1 MTAARLPDTI
11 GPYRVLRRLGR
22 GGMAEVFTAED
33 SATGEEHAL
42 KIMMR
47 GSPHA
52 GRFNQEY
59 EALTRLN
66 HASIVRVYQYGVH
79 RGAPWFSME
88 LIAGEPLQQWMKR
101 VGKPGTPART
111 QEVMRA
117 GAFIADAIAYI
128 HGRGLIHRDLKG
140 NNVLMLP
147 DGRVKLLD
155 FGTAHIRDGL
165 RQLTKPGE
173 FIGTLAYA
181 SPEQFR
187 GKAIDHRVDLY
198 ALGVLLYRMVTGHR
212 PFAAKDPAA
221 LARLIAR
228 SKPRPP
234 SEVIDDFPDGLEELI
249 LQLLAKDPDARPD
262 NAREV
267 ADRLEDLIGEPLGL
281 PGWGAVARIDRMT
294 AREDVVRTLRRLVD
308 SGGRT
313 VLVLGQA
320 GSDRERIGT
329 TLLADVRR
337 DGELGMQCFVKTDPG
352 ATGIVDM
359 LLQAA
364 EDLESIEDRRVTAA
378 IDALKLMRK
387 RGLDVTLRNRDG
399 LEAAAVS
406 TLVGLARIRG
416 ESLIVVHDADLAEPP
431 TLDLLGRLH
440 AVVTRGSLPVR
451 FLLTAEQ
458 GQGHSERAILQRIPD
473 ARRVALAPLS
483 VAQVALKV
491 GAMLDRR
498 PPPTALARSI
508 HHASGGQPL
517 WVEAVVNHLVEQRAI
532 RLIGEDGN
540 RIEWVVSGDLEVPT
554 SATEVL
560 LEDVMAL
567 PHLHRRVLLAI
578 AAAGSPV
585 PLAVLASSLAWSR
598 GSLLIVLQ
606 DLARDGWVR
615 VENSLIRFTQ
625 PLLRRL
631 LPGVIS
637 EPRRA
642 VFRHNLADVVLDVAP
657 RPEHVDLLMASG
669 RIEDAIQRAID
680 GANAFLDELQ
690 TVDALEMLDRIAPL
704 GKKPGEVNHELLA
717 KALLLHANCLL
728 MVRPVD
734 PALARSLTAARKLAT
749 DEATQIGV
757 LLARAR
763 LQRTLGHLVNHGKQ
777 LKAAWTKADVLGE
790 PRIKSIVAYF
800 QAEAMRLEGRVRDAG
815 RWVDIAAEAAEH
827 SDDAAKAYAQ
837 LSRAALNVAQG
848 RFGEAEPLLREAM
861 SAFEASGNHRGQW
874 TALPTLVP
882 LLRLQGRFTE
892 ALIALYE
899 QLPVARR
906 CQEPIHTVRLL
917 LATAATEADLH
928 RLGRA
933 QEHIDEIDTLV
944 RRGEQLDVRL
954 ASQVV
959 RGRILLASGHPRP
972 ALMALEDAH
981 DRARAAGL
989 PAISELARA
998 MVAETMYD
1006 MGDERGARDLFA
1018 SALLG
1023 LLGAGDAV
1031 ALVEGT
1037 LSRLRALGE
1046 TEPSAKITKPIQ
1058 EILRR
1063 GSLPVVE
1070 IECLLADAAYHTAHD
1085 KRADAR
1091 AAALEAQARLDE
1103 LAEHLAD
1110 TDRAALR
1117 LHAWSRR
1124 IRAILK

>member
-1 MTAARLPDTI
+1 
-11 GPYRVLRRLGR
+11 
-22 GGMAEVFTAED
+22 MAEVFTAED

-42 KIMMR
+42 KIMVR

-66 HASIVRVYQYGVH
+66 HAGIVRVYQYGVH
-79 RGAPWFSME
+79 RSAPWFSME
-88 LIAGEPLQQWMKR
+88 LVAGEPLQQWMKR

-117 GAFIADAIAYI
+117 GAFIADAVAYI

-212 PFAAKDPAA
+212 PFAANDPAS

-234 SEVIDDFPDGLEELI
+234 SEVIPDLPPGLEELI
-249 LQLLAKDPDARPD
+249 LQLLAKRPGERPE

-308 SGGRT
+308 APAST
-313 VLVLGQA
+313 VLLLGQA
-320 GSDRERIGT
+320 GSDRERIVS
-329 TLLADVRR
+329 TLIADARR
-337 DGELGMQCFVKTDPG
+337 DGELGLQAFLRSDPS
-352 ATGIVDM
+352 ATGLVDM

-364 EDLESIEDRRVTAA
+364 ENLDTVEDRRVTAA
-378 IDALKLMRK
+378 IDALKLMRQ
-387 RGLDVTLRNRDG
+387 RGLDITLRNRAG

-416 ESLIVVHDADLAEPP
+416 EILIAVHDADQAEPP

-440 AVVTRGSLPVR
+440 AVVARGSLPVR

-458 GQGHSERAILQRIPD
+458 GRGESERRILQRIPD

-508 HHASGGQPL
+508 HEASGGQPL
-517 WVEAVVNHLVEQRAI
+517 WVEAVVNQLVEHRAI

-540 RIEWVVSGDLEVPT
+540 RIEWVVSGDLEVPDAAME
-554 SATEVL
+554 SLLHDVL
-560 LEDVMAL
+560 AL
-567 PHLHRRVLLAI
+567 PALQRRVLFAT
-578 AAAGSPV
+578 AAAGPPV
-585 PLAVLASSLAWSR
+585 PLPVLAAALGWPRA
-598 GSLLIVLQ
+598 SLLIILKELV
-606 DLARDGWVR
+606 REGWLR
-615 VENSLIRFTQ
+615 VEDSLIRFTQ

-631 LPGVIS
+631 LPTVVS
-637 EPRRA
+637 EERNSLLRA
-642 VFRHNLADVVLDVAP
+642 ALADVVLEVPA
-657 RPEHVDLLMASG
+657 RREHIELLLASD
-669 RIEDAIQRAID
+669 RAEDAVRRAIA
-680 GANAFLDELQ
+680 GANESLDELA
-690 TVDALEMLDRIAPL
+690 TVDALEMVDLIAPL
-704 GKKPGEVNHELLA
+704 AKDPGDVDHEILA
-717 KALLLHANCLL
+717 QALLLHANCLL
-728 MVRPVD
+728 MIRPVD
-734 PALARSLTAARKLAT
+734 PALAGSLSAARKLART
-749 DEATQIGV
+749 EATQIGV

-763 LQRTLGHLVNHGKQ
+763 LQRTLGHLVNHSKQ
-777 LKAAWTKADVLGE
+777 LKAAWSKAEALGE
-790 PRIKSIVAYF
+790 PRLKSIVASF
-800 QAEAMRLEGRVRDAG
+800 QAEALRLEGRMRDAG
-815 RWVDIAAEAAEH
+815 RWVDIAVETAAEADETAVAYAQVAEAAL
-827 SDDAAKAYAQ
+827 A
-837 LSRAALNVAQG
+837 VAQG
-848 RFGEAEPLLREAM
+848 RFGDAEPLLREAM
-861 SAFEASGNHRGQW
+861 SAFEASGNHRGLW

-882 LLRLQGRFTE
+882 ILRLQGRFTE

-917 LATAATEADLH
+917 LATAATEADLN

-954 ASQVV
+954 ASAVV
-959 RGRILLASGHPRP
+959 RGRILLASGHLRP
-972 ALMALEDAH
+972 ALKSLEDAH
-981 DRARAAGL
+981 ERARAAGL

-998 MVAETMYD
+998 LVAETLHEMD
-1006 MGDERGARDLFA
+1006 DERGAKDLFA

-1023 LLGAGDAV
+1023 LLGAGDSV

-1037 LSRLRALGE
+1037 LARLRALGGAE
-1046 TEPSAKITKPIQ
+1046 SSDKITRPIQ
-1058 EILRR
+1058 EILNR
-1063 GSLPVVE
+1063 GALAVVA
-1070 IECLLADAAYHTAHD
+1070 IECLLADAAYHSANNQ
-1085 KRADAR
+1085 RADAR
-1091 AAALEAQARLDE
+1091 ADALEAQARLDE